1 MGRKNWMMGLMG
13 LIASFAITLLVYWY
27 LENSQRKAKLT
38 TGPSGEAPD
47 RDLDAQIVIE
57 EAQPTEPDDLTL
69 VEGIGPKTSSA
80 LQNAGI
86 NTYTQ
91 LAASDT
97 DTLKGILNQAG
108 VRVAVSDTW
117 TEQAGLAAAGDWN
130 ALEALQTGLKGGRRD
145 S

>member
-1 MGRKNWMMGLMG
+1 MGRKNWMMGVMG
-13 LIASFAITLLVYWY
+13 LFASFAITLLVYWY
-27 LENSQRKAKLT
+27 LDNSRRKVKLT
-38 TGPSGEAPD
+38 TGSSGEAPD
-47 RDLDAQIVIE
+47 RDQDAQIVIE

-91 LAASDT
+91 LAASDM
-97 DTLKGILNQAG
+97 DTLKGILNLAG

-117 TEQAGLAAAGDWN
+117 AEQAGLAAAGDWN
-130 ALEALQTGLKGGRRD
+130 ALEALQAGLKGGRRD

>member
-1 MGRKNWMMGLMG
+1 VK
-13 LIASFAITLLVYWY
+13 LL
-27 LENSQRKAKLT
+27 
-38 TGPSGEAPD
+38 
-47 RDLDAQIVIE
+47 IVIE

-97 DTLKGILNQAG
+97 DTLKGILKQAG

-130 ALEALQTGLKGGRRD
+130 ALEALQAGLKGGRRD